1 MLEMNDPASRNALSR
16 GMLAGLSEAIG
27 HVDANVLGI
36 VLTGG
41 ADCFS
46 AGGDFRELKGTS
58 EDLGY
63 DEAVSAVVA
72 TILASD
78 RIVVAA
84 IEGPCMGA
92 AADIALACDYRIAG
106 AGGFVQIP
114 AVRLGILYNP
124 AAVERIGRSYP
135 RDTVRRLLLAGE
147 RFDDHEARRAGPR
160 AQLDAG
166 DPDPAAGA
174 HDHQRLASLQ
184 PPPAVEHAVGRAVGR
199 GQAGIFDEAR
209 GFRQRQQAFLRYD
222 DVFGKSAPVGLAQ
235 HLAVPERVDQ
245 DRRPR
250 PQAGHLGPDRLDPA
264 RHVAPADV
272 RHPD

>member
-1 MLEMNDPASRNALSR
+1 MRANLVERTVRGTVLVLEMNDPASRNALSR

-27 HVDANVLGI
+27 HVDASVLGI

-72 TILASD
+72 AILASD

-147 RFDDHEARRAGPR
+147 RFDDHEARRAGLFSRVVPKGESVGAALR
-160 AQLDAG
+160 DLERLDAG
-166 DPDPAAGA
+166 QADAVRATK
-174 HDHQRLASLQ
+174 RLLADLE
-184 PPPAVEHAVGRAVGR
+184 AGRADRAHWERRRAELLDSEQR
-199 GQAGIFDEAR
+199 GAAIRRAHAR
-209 GFRQRQQAFLRYD
+209 FIDKPGT
-222 DVFGKSAPVGLAQ
+222 
-235 HLAVPERVDQ
+235 
-245 DRRPR
+245 RR
-250 PQAGHLGPDRLDPA
+250 
-264 RHVAPADV
+264 
-272 RHPD
+272 